1 MTRRRIAYYTS
12 SYPALTETF
21 VAREIQ
27 YLRQRGWD
35 VNVFAFARAG
45 DIPPSTARAQ
55 EAQRTQYGRN
65 AGILSGLLLQ
75 FLFLARNPAGY
86 GRCLTLIAKQFYHH
100 PIPIALKQVGYFL
113 AAVTFSRE
121 LERQQIPHI
130 HAHFA
135 TASTMA
141 LFTHYL
147 TNRPFSMAAHASA
160 DIYTNPIML
169 DEKLRHATM
178 VVAESEY
185 NRSFLNLVTNNKYAT
200 KIEVV
205 YNGVSVGPM
214 KPRPADNTEV
224 HILSVAGLRVIKG
237 FPTLLAALA
246 LVRDAGYAFRCTIV
260 GDGPMRDMLRRQ
272 IKQLDLEEHV
282 RMLGAL
288 ENQPTVEQMRSADLF
303 VLASEV
309 ALNGLRDGLPT
320 VCTEA
325 MGSGVP
331 VISTYVSGIP
341 ELVLHERTG
350 LLAPEKRPDLLAEA
364 IIRLIQDPTTR
375 NRLSLAGYAH
385 VLCNFDARNTL
396 FRLEQLL
403 ERALQHDL

>member
-1 MTRRRIAYYTS
+1 
-12 SYPALTETF
+12 
-21 VAREIQ
+21 
-27 YLRQRGWD
+27 
-35 VNVFAFARAG
+35 
-45 DIPPSTARAQ
+45 
-55 EAQRTQYGRN
+55 
-65 AGILSGLLLQ
+65 
-75 FLFLARNPAGY
+75 
-86 GRCLTLIAKQFYHH
+86 
-100 PIPIALKQVGYFL
+100 
-113 AAVTFSRE
+113 
-121 LERQQIPHI
+121 
-130 HAHFA
+130 
-135 TASTMA
+135 
-141 LFTHYL
+141 
-147 TNRPFSMAAHASA
+147 
-160 DIYTNPIML
+160 
-169 DEKLRHATM
+169 
-178 VVAESEY
+178 
-185 NRSFLNLVTNNKYAT
+185 
-200 KIEVV
+200 
-205 YNGVSVGPM
+205 M